1 MSHAREEQRT
11 RVTGQNLTREETRET
26 RRKQLKHS
34 SCIESID
41 TIIDL
46 RKEGESS
53 DESGGWSQEE
63 EDVEY
68 VCEDWSEPDN
78 ELDMA
83 ALPSQGPSLYH

>member
-1 MSHAREEQRT
+1 MSHATEGQR
-11 RVTGQNLTREETRET
+11 TGQNLAREETRGT
-26 RRKQLKHS
+26 RREHS

-63 EDVEY
+63 EDVED

-83 ALPSQGPSLYH
+83 APPSQGPSLYP